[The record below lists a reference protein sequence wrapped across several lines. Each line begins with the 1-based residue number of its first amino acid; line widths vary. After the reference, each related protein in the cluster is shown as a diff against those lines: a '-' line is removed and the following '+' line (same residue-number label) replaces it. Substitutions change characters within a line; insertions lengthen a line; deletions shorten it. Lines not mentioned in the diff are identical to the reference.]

1 MEYRSSVADLG
12 ESGRDPAALASA
24 LAAELARLRPQE
36 IERGVSLAGPHRDD
50 LLLSIGDLPARGYAS
65 QGESWSL
72 ALALRLASYEVLRE
86 GEHGGSEPVLLLDDV
101 FAELDANRRERLAE
115 LLAPAEQVLITAAV
129 AGDVPAA
136 LSGRI
141 LSVGSGTVS
150 ESVGTDETD
159 DTDETVETADAGGD
173 R

>member
-1 MEYRSSVADLG
+1 
-12 ESGRDPAALASA
+12 
-24 LAAELARLRPQE
+24 
-36 IERGVSLAGPHRDD
+36 
-50 LLLSIGDLPARGYAS
+50 LPARGYAS

-86 GEHGGSEPVLLLDDV
+86 GEHGGGEPVLLLDDV
-101 FAELDANRRERLAE
+101 FAELDSSRRERLAE

-141 LSVGSGTVS
+141 LSVASGTVT
-150 ESVGTDETD
+150 EV
-159 DTDETVETADAGGD
+159 ADAGGSE
-173 R
+173 